1 MEKDFFLDSF
11 NELGNPKYPSFLTYL
26 RNSVDRTVYAVYKNP
41 TDKELDR
48 VRRIEKRYKKI
59 SWGFRYGIYNGD
71 KYVWT
76 VCSTHEE
83 VEKKLIEKGLINGE
97 WHQKGD
103 MD

>member
-48 VRRIEKRYKKI
+48 VRRIEKRYHGDFDMESI
-59 SWGFRYGIYNGD
+59 MVINMYGRY
-71 KYVWT
+71 VALM
-76 VCSTHEE
+76 
-83 VEKKLIEKGLINGE
+83 KKLKKNLLKKG
-97 WHQKGD
+97 
-103 MD
+103 